1 MANVVM
7 VSISSENAKW
17 LKRLHCADAI
27 KLLFGHK
34 DILSNSAN
42 PSIPMPTALP
52 PDPRNRLVTI
62 RTQPIALGHPI
73 FLHHKTESSNQRGI
87 AMMTAGVFPFAH
99 LSRNISGVHIF
110 QPGLLAVFDHF

>member
-27 KLLFGHK
+27 NLLFGHK

-52 PDPRNRLVTI
+52 PDPRDRLVAIGTEPV
-62 RTQPIALGHPI
+62 TFSHPI
-73 FLHHKTESSNQRGI
+73 LLHHKTESADQRGI
-87 AMMTAGVFPFAH
+87 AMMTSRVFPFAH
-99 LSRNISGVHIF
+99 LV
-110 QPGLLAVFDHF
+110 